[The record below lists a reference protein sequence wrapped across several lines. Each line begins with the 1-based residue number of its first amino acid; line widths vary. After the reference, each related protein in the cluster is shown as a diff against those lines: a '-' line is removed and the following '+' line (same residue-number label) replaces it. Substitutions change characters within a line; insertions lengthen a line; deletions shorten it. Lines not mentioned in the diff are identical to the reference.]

1 VPDAYFLETAM
12 FDKLFGGDT
21 FIASTRALDAYAL
34 RHQTISNNLANI
46 NTPGYKRQEVSFEDQ
61 LAGALQAGSNPAG
74 GAAHTVSQVT
84 PSVTTIRNTSARAD
98 GNNVDLESEN
108 IDLAVNT
115 LRFEALSQQVGGYFT
130 GLKAV
135 INSK

>member
-1 VPDAYFLETAM
+1 M

-21 FIASTRALDAYAL
+21 FVASTRALDAYAL
-34 RHQTISNNLANI
+34 RHQTIANNLANA
-46 NTPGYKRQEVSFEDQ
+46 NTPGYKRQEVRFEDQ
-61 LAGALQAGSNPAG
+61 LASALQASHNPAG
-74 GAAHTVSQVT
+74 GGLYTVSQVT
-84 PSVTTIRNTSARAD
+84 PTVATIGSTSARAD

-115 LRFEALSQQVGGYFT
+115 LRFEALSQQVGGYFN
-130 GLKAV
+130 GLKSV

>member
-1 VPDAYFLETAM
+1 M

-21 FIASTRALDAYAL
+21 FVASTRALDAYAL
-34 RHQTISNNLANI
+34 RHQTIANNLANV
-46 NTPGYKRQEVSFEDQ
+46 NTPGYKRQEVRFEDQ
-61 LAGALQAGSNPAG
+61 LASALQAGNSPTG
-74 GAAHTVSQVT
+74 GSLHTVSQVT
-84 PSVTTIRNTSARAD
+84 PTVATIGSTSARAD